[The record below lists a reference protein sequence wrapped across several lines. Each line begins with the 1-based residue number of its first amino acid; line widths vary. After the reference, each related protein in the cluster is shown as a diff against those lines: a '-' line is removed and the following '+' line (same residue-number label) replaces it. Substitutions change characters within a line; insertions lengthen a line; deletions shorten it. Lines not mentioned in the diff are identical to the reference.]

1 MYDIEQLRAEEF
13 PLSESEIYFN
23 HAAIS
28 PLPTRVRERMSW
40 VVKGLHKQPST
51 FFAEE
56 GTGLAERVR
65 RNAAR
70 LVNAA
75 ERQEIEPITTTSAA
89 LNAVAQAVQWKAGDN
104 VVFCEIEFPSNAY
117 PWMSLERDGV
127 EIRMASAVNG
137 GLTLEGLLPLVDD
150 RTRVV
155 AASAIQ
161 FFTGHRTN
169 LAAIGAFCRERD
181 ILFVVD
187 AIQAI
192 GHMPIDVQSM
202 HIDVLATGGQ
212 KSLLAAPGTGF
223 LYVRDAVADRL
234 RPRLIGPNACR
245 DYEEW
250 LDYDL
255 APRPGAAR
263 FAMGTPNIVGRAALE
278 ASLELLLELEVENV
292 DRHVTAVAAEAI
304 SMLHRLGYETITP
317 PGHGPIVTFKP
328 GLSVE
333 EADTLVE
340 SLRQRNI
347 TVSRRNDA
355 AGVPHIRLSLHAY
368 NTSDEL
374 VRFEQAWCDA
384 YAALRVEYLTRR
396 EPS

>member
-1 MYDIEQLRAEEF
+1 MYDIEKLRAEEF
-13 PLSESEIYFN
+13 PLSASEIYFN

-40 VVKGLHKQPST
+40 VVRGLHKQPTS
-51 FFAEE
+51 FFSEE
-56 GTGLAERVR
+56 GLDLSERVR

-89 LNAVAQAVQWKAGDN
+89 LNAIAQAIQWEAGDN

-127 EIRMASAVNG
+127 EIRMAPAVEG
-137 GLTLEGLLPLVDD
+137 GLSLEGLAPLVDE

-169 LAAIGAFCRERD
+169 LAAIGALCRERD

-187 AIQAI
+187 AIQAV
-192 GHMPIDVQSM
+192 GHMPIDVQKM
-202 HIDVLATGGQ
+202 NIDVLATGGQ

-223 LYVRDAVADRL
+223 LYVRDAVAGRL
-234 RPRLIGPNACR
+234 APRLIGSNACCG
-245 DYEEW
+245 YEEW

-255 APRPGAAR
+255 TPLPGAAR
-263 FAMGTPNIVGRAALE
+263 FAMGTPNVVGRAALE
-278 ASLELLLELEVENV
+278 ASLDLLLELGVENV

-304 SMLHRLGYETITP
+304 AMLRRLGYETITP

-328 GLSVE
+328 GLTVE
-333 EADTLVE
+333 EADALVE
-340 SLRQRNI
+340 TLRQRGI

-355 AGVPHIRLSLHAY
+355 AGAPHIRLSLHAY
-368 NTSDEL
+368 NTSAEL

-384 YAALRVEYLTRR
+384 CAALRAE
-396 EPS
+396 

>member
-1 MYDIEQLRAEEF
+1 MYDLNQLRAEEF
-13 PLSESEIYFN
+13 PLSEREIYFN

-28 PLPTRVRERMSW
+28 PLPARTRARMAS
-40 VVKGLHKQPST
+40 VVDSLHEQPAN
-51 FFAEE
+51 FFMEE
-56 GTGLAERVR
+56 GLALGEGVR
-65 RNAAR
+65 RDAAS

-75 ERQEIEPITTTSAA
+75 LPREIEPISTTSAA
-89 LNAVAQAVQWKAGDN
+89 LNAVAQAIPWEAGDN

-127 EIRMASAVNG
+127 EVRMAPPTGG
-137 GLTLEGLLPLVDD
+137 GLTLEGLAPLVDE

-192 GHMPIDVQSM
+192 GHMAIDVQTM
-202 HIDVLATGGQ
+202 HVDVLATGGQ

-223 LYVRDAVADRL
+223 LYVRDAVAGRL
-234 RPRLIGPNACR
+234 YPRGIGPNACR

-255 APRPGAAR
+255 TPRPGAAR
-263 FAMGTPNIVGRAALE
+263 FAMGTPNVVGL
-278 ASLELLLELEVENV
+278 ASLQESLGLLLELGVENV
-292 DRHVTAVAAEAI
+292 DRHVTALAAEAI
-304 SMLHRLGYETITP
+304 AMLERLGYEVISL
-317 PGHGPIVTFKP
+317 PGHGPIVTFRP
-328 GLSVE
+328 DLSTD
-333 EADTLVE
+333 EADALVE
-340 SLRQRNI
+340 TLGQQRI
-347 TVSRRNDA
+347 TVSRRSDA
-355 AGVPHIRLSLHAY
+355 AGVPHVRLSLHAY
-368 NTSDEL
+368 NTSEEL
-374 VRFEQAWCDA
+374 ARFEQAWCDA
-384 YAALRVEYLTRR
+384 YAALHAG
-396 EPS
+396 